1 MPRRSILTDRQRAA
15 LFDLPTD
22 DASML
27 RHYTLAD
34 DDLEIIRARRRR
46 HNRFGFALQLCALR
60 YPGRLLTPGEVI
72 PMEVTR
78 FLAAQLGLK
87 PDDLAGYASREETR
101 HEHLAALRDLYG
113 YKMFTGRGSRD
124 LKVWLESKAETA
136 RSNEDLAR
144 RFVEQ
149 CRATQTILPGI
160 TVIERLC
167 ADALVAAERRVEAR
181 IAGRLDDDM
190 RTRLD
195 ALLTEDAGG
204 SVTRFV
210 WLRQFEVGRN
220 SADMNRLLD
229 RLEFLQALALD
240 RGILANVPPHRV
252 ARLRRQG
259 ERYFA
264 GDLRDI
270 SGDRRLAILAVCAL
284 EWRSSIAD
292 AVVETHD
299 RIVGKT
305 WREAKSR
312 CDARMDDA
320 KSALKDTLQSFATL
334 GSALLEAH
342 DDRASL
348 EEAGGNAG
356 GWISLKELVATASQL
371 TDTFAA
377 DPLVHVGHG
386 YHRFRRYAP
395 RMLRALDI
403 CAAPVAEPLLAASAI
418 IAGTE
423 TATVL
428 PLTFLRRGSKWL
440 RHLNADAGDATRLW
454 EVAVLFHLREA
465 FRSGDIWLAQ
475 SRRFGD
481 LKDALVPVEVARAT
495 PRLAMPFEPETWLA
509 DRKARMADAV
519 HRLARAAKAGAIP
532 GGSIEDGTLKIDRLT
547 AAVPEEADAL
557 VLDLYGRLPEV
568 RVTDLLLEVDAEV
581 GFTEAFTHL
590 RTGAPC
596 KDRIGLLNV
605 LLAEGLN
612 LGLSKMAGATNT
624 HDCFQLSRLSR
635 WHVESE
641 AMARALAIVI
651 EGQSNLPMARFWGG
665 GQTASSDGQFFPTTR
680 QGEAMNLINAKYG
693 HEPGLKAY
701 THVSDQFGPFATQT
715 IPATVNEAPY
725 ILDGLLMTEAGQKIR
740 EQYAD
745 TGGFTDH
752 VFAVTALLGFQFIPR
767 IRDLPS
773 KRLYLFKP
781 DACPKELK
789 GLIGGKIRDRLIA
802 ANWPDI
808 LRSVA
813 TMASGAM
820 PPSQLLRKF
829 ASYPRQ
835 HELAVALREIGRVER
850 TLFIIDW
857 LLDAD
862 MQRRAQIGLNK
873 GEAHHALKNAL
884 RIGRQGEIRDRTSE
898 GQHFRMA
905 GLNLLAAIVIYWN
918 TKHLGQAVA
927 SRLSCIFN
935 DCLEMNHVFRGPGI
949 NNKRTSRRFND
960 VTVRA
965 VIGHLAWVIR
975 DDSLDAIGNLKRVS
989 ALRYRFVVKH
999 LFSHCTTISE
1009 FELKGA

>member
-1 MPRRSILTDRQRAA
+1 MAHRTVLTDRQRAA
-15 LFDLPTD
+15 LFDLPTVE
-22 DASML
+22 AEML
-27 RHYTLAD
+27 HHYTLSD
-34 DDLEIIRARRRR
+34 DDLEIIRARRRP

-72 PMEVTR
+72 PLVVTR
-78 FLAAQLGLK
+78 FLAAQVGLK
-87 PDDLAGYASREETR
+87 PDDLAGYATREETR
-101 HEHLAALRDLYG
+101 HEHLATLREQYG
-113 YKMFTGRGSRD
+113 YRMFSGRGARD
-124 LKVWLESKAETA
+124 LKGWLQDTAEGA
-136 RSNEDLAR
+136 RSNDDLAR

-149 CRATQTILPGI
+149 CRVTRTILPGVTI
-160 TVIERLC
+160 IERLC
-167 ADALVAAERRVEAR
+167 ADALVAAERRIESR
-181 IAGRLDDDM
+181 IAERLDDAM

-195 ALLTEDAGG
+195 ALLMEDAGG

-210 WLRQFEVGRN
+210 WLRQFEAGQN

-229 RLEFLQALALD
+229 RLEFLQRLGLTETVLA
-240 RGILANVPPHRV
+240 GVPPHRIV
-252 ARLRRQG
+252 RLRRQG

-270 SGDRRLAILAVCAL
+270 SGDRRLAILAVCVL
-284 EWRSSIAD
+284 EWRSSLAD
-292 AVVETHD
+292 AIVETHD

-312 CDARMDDA
+312 CDARAEDA
-320 KSALKDTLQSFATL
+320 KAALKDTLQSFATL

-342 DDRASL
+342 EDRASL
-348 EEAGGNAG
+348 EEAVDNAG
-356 GWISLKELVATASQL
+356 GWLSLKGLVATAAQL
-371 TDTFAA
+371 THTLAA
-377 DPLVHVGHG
+377 DPLAHVGHG

-395 RMLRALDI
+395 RMLRTLDI
-403 CAAPVAEPLLAASAI
+403 RAAPVAEPLLAASTI

-423 TATVL
+423 TTEIL
-428 PLTFLRRGSKWL
+428 PLAFLRRGSKWL
-440 RHLNADAGDATRLW
+440 RHLNVDGGDAGRLW
-454 EVAVLFHLREA
+454 EVAVLFHLRES
-465 FRSGDIWLAQ
+465 FRSGDVWLAH

-481 LKDALVPVEVARAT
+481 LKEALVPAEVARAT
-495 PRLAMPFEPETWLA
+495 PKLAMPFEPATWLA
-509 DRKARMADAV
+509 DRKARMSDALR
-519 HRLARAAKAGAIP
+519 RLARAAKAGAIP
-532 GGSIEDGTLKIDRLT
+532 GGSIEDGVLKIDRLT
-547 AAVPEEADAL
+547 AAVPEEAEAM
-557 VLDLYGRLPEV
+557 VLDLYKRLPEI
-568 RVTDLLLEVDAEV
+568 RITDLLLEVDDEV

-590 RTGAPC
+590 HTGVPC

-624 HDCFQLSRLSR
+624 HDYFQLSRLSR
-635 WHVESE
+635 WHVEGE
-641 AMARALAIVI
+641 AMSRALAKVI
-651 EGQSNLPMARFWGG
+651 EAQSALPMARFWGA

-693 HEPGLKAY
+693 QEPGLKAY

-725 ILDGLLMTEAGQKIR
+725 ILDGLLMTGAGQNIR

-773 KRLYLFKP
+773 KRLYPFDP
-781 DACPKELK
+781 AACPKELK
-789 GLIGGKIRDRLIA
+789 GLIGGKIKEPLIT

-808 LRSVA
+808 LRSAA
-813 TMASGAM
+813 TMVAGVM

-835 HELAVALREIGRVER
+835 HELALALREIGRVER

-884 RIGRQGEIRDRTSE
+884 RIGRQGEIRDRSAE

-905 GLNLLAAIVIYWN
+905 GLNLLAAIIIYWN
-918 TKHLGQAVA
+918 TKHLGQAV
-927 SRLSCIFN
+927 
-935 DCLEMNHVFRGPGI
+935 
-949 NNKRTSRRFND
+949 TSRH
-960 VTVRA
+960 RA
-965 VIGHLAWVIR
+965 GLDCSPDLLAHISPLGWAHILLTGEYR
-975 DDSLDAIGNLKRVS
+975 WPKR
-989 ALRYRFVVKH
+989 A
-999 LFSHCTTISE
+999 
-1009 FELKGA
+1009 

>member
-1 MPRRSILTDRQRAA
+1 MPRRNILTDRQRAV

-22 DASML
+22 EAALL

-34 DDLEIIRARRRR
+34 DDLEIIRARRRP

-60 YPGRLLTPGEVI
+60 YPGRLLAPGEVI
-72 PMEVTR
+72 PEALAR
-78 FLAAQLGLK
+78 FLAAQLGLR
-87 PDDLAGYASREETR
+87 PDDLAKYATREETR
-101 HEHLAALRDLYG
+101 REHLAALREVYG
-113 YKMFTGRGSRD
+113 FKMFTGRGSRD
-124 LKVWLESKAETA
+124 LKAWLEDAAETA

-144 RFVEQ
+144 SFVEHS
-149 CRATQTILPGI
+149 RATRTILPGV

-167 ADALVAAERRVEAR
+167 ADALVAAERRIDDR
-181 IAGRLDDDM
+181 IGGRLDGATRD
-190 RTRLD
+190 RLD
-195 ALLTEDAGG
+195 ALLTEDADGNV
-204 SVTRFV
+204 SRFV
-210 WLRQFEVGRN
+210 WLRQFEVGQN

-229 RLEFLQALALD
+229 QLEFLQGLALD
-240 RGILANVPPHRV
+240 RAILADVPPHRV

-284 EWRSSIAD
+284 EWRSALAD

-312 CDARMDDA
+312 CDARTDDA
-320 KSALKDTLQSFATL
+320 KAALKDTLQAFSIL

-342 DDRASL
+342 EDQASL
-348 EEAGGNAG
+348 EEAVRNAG
-356 GWISLKELVATASQL
+356 GWSSLKGLVATAAQL
-371 TDTFAA
+371 TDTLAA
-377 DPLVHVGHG
+377 DPLAHVVHG

-395 RMLRALDI
+395 RMLRILDI
-403 CAAPVAEPLLAASAI
+403 QAASVGAPLLDAAGI
-418 IAGTE
+418 IAGRGMTG
-423 TATVL
+423 TR
-428 PLTFLRRGSKWL
+428 PLTFLRRGSKWQ
-440 RHLNADAGDATRLW
+440 RHLNIENEDAQRLW

-465 FRSGDIWLAQ
+465 FRSGDIWLAH

-481 LKDALVPVEVARAT
+481 LKDALVPAEVARST
-495 PRLAMPFEPETWLA
+495 PRLAMPFEPEAWLA
-509 DRKARMADAV
+509 DRKLRMSDALR
-519 HRLARAAKAGAIP
+519 RLARAAKAGAIP
-532 GGSIEDGTLKIDRLT
+532 GGSIEDGVLKIDRLT
-547 AAVPEEADAL
+547 AAVPEEAEAV
-557 VLDLYGRLPEV
+557 VLDLYARLPGI
-568 RVTDLLLEVDAEV
+568 RITDLLLEVDDEV

-590 RTGAPC
+590 RTGVPC

-612 LGLSKMAGATNT
+612 LGLSKMAGATNS
-624 HDCFQLSRLSR
+624 HDYFQLSRISR

-641 AMARALAIVI
+641 TVARALAMVI
-651 EGQSNLPMARFWGG
+651 EAQSSLPMARFWGAG
-665 GQTASSDGQFFPTTR
+665 LTASSDGQFFPTTR

-725 ILDGLLMTEAGQKIR
+725 ILDGLLMTDAGQKIR

-773 KRLYLFKP
+773 KRLYLFDP
-781 DACPKELK
+781 ASCPKELK
-789 GLIGGKIRDRLIA
+789 GLIGGKVKEALITS
-802 ANWPDI
+802 NWPDI

-813 TMASGAM
+813 TMATGAM

-829 ASYPRQ
+829 AAYPRQ

-898 GQHFRMA
+898 GQHFRIA
-905 GLNLLAAIVIYWN
+905 GLNLLAAIIIFWN
-918 TKHLGQAVA
+918 TKHLGNAVTQ
-927 SRLSCIFN
+927 RKH
-935 DCLEMNHVFRGPGI
+935 DGLESPPELLAHISPLGWAHILLTGEYRWP
-949 NNKRTSRRFND
+949 KR
-960 VTVRA
+960 
-965 VIGHLAWVIR
+965 
-975 DDSLDAIGNLKRVS
+975 
-989 ALRYRFVVKH
+989 
-999 LFSHCTTISE
+999 
-1009 FELKGA
+1009 

>member
-1 MPRRSILTDRQRAA
+1 MLTDRQRAA
-15 LFDLPTD
+15 LLNLPVD
-22 DASML
+22 EASML

-34 DDLEIIRARRRR
+34 DDLEIIRARRRP

-72 PMEVTR
+72 PLEVTR
-78 FLAAQLGLK
+78 FLAAQLGLTAE
-87 PDDLAGYASREETR
+87 DLAGYASREETR
-101 HEHLAALRDLYG
+101 HEHLAALRDFYG

-124 LKVWLESKAETA
+124 LKAWLERTAEIA

-167 ADALVAAERRVEAR
+167 ADALVAAERRIDAR
-181 IAGRLDDDM
+181 IADRLDEEM
-190 RTRLD
+190 RRQLD
-195 ALLTEDAGG
+195 ALMTETADS

-210 WLRQFEVGRN
+210 WLRQFEVGQN

-229 RLEFLQALALD
+229 RLEFLQGIAVETP
-240 RGILANVPPHRV
+240 ILAGMPPHRI

-284 EWRSSIAD
+284 EWRSAIAD

-305 WREAKSR
+305 WRDAKR
-312 CDARMDDA
+312 ACDARANDA
-320 KSALKDTLQSFATL
+320 KAALKDTLQGFSNF

-342 DDRASL
+342 EDQASL
-348 EEAGGNAG
+348 IDAVQNAG
-356 GWISLKELVATASQL
+356 GWLSLRGLIATATQL
-371 TDTFAA
+371 TDTLAA
-377 DPLVHVGHG
+377 DPLAHVVHG

-403 CAAPVAEPLLAASAI
+403 QVAPVAEPLLAAAAI
-418 IAGTE
+418 IARTE
-423 TATVL
+423 TAADR
-428 PLTFLRRGSKWL
+428 PLTFLRRASKWH
-440 RHLNADAGDATRLW
+440 RHLNKDDGHRLW
-454 EVAVLFHLREA
+454 EVAVLCHLRDA
-465 FRSGDIWLAQ
+465 FRAGDIWLVH
-475 SRRFGD
+475 SRRYGD
-481 LKDALVPVEVARAT
+481 LKGALVPAEVARAT
-495 PRLAMPFEPETWLA
+495 PRLAMPYEPEIWLA
-509 DRKARMADAV
+509 NRKSRLADGLQ
-519 HRLARAAKAGAIP
+519 RLARAARAGAIP
-532 GGSIEDGTLKIDRLT
+532 GGSIEDGVLKIDRLT
-547 AAVPEEADAL
+547 ADVPKEADAM
-557 VLDLYGRLPEV
+557 VLDLYKRLPV
-568 RVTDLLLEVDAEV
+568 IRITDLLLEVDDEI

-590 RTGAPC
+590 RTGVPC
-596 KDRIGLLNV
+596 KDRVGMLNV

-624 HDCFQLSRLSR
+624 HDYFQLSRLSR

-641 AMARALAIVI
+641 AMARALAMVI
-651 EGQSNLPMARFWGG
+651 EGQSALPMAQFWGG
-665 GQTASSDGQFFPTTR
+665 GTSASSDGQFFPTTR

-701 THVSDQFGPFATQT
+701 THVSDQFGPFAIQT

-725 ILDGLLMTEAGQKIR
+725 ILDGLLMTDAGQRIR

-752 VFAVTALLGFQFIPR
+752 VFAITALLGFQFIPR

-773 KRLYLFKP
+773 KRLYLFDP
-781 DACPKELK
+781 SACPKELK
-789 GLIGGKIRDRLIA
+789 GLIGGKVREPVISS
-802 ANWPDI
+802 NWPDI
-808 LRSVA
+808 LRSAA
-813 TMASGAM
+813 TMVAGAM

-829 ASYPRQ
+829 SAYPRQ
-835 HELAVALREIGRVER
+835 HELAVTLREIGRVER
-850 TLFIIDW
+850 TLFIIEW

-898 GQHFRMA
+898 GQHFRMS
-905 GLNLLAAIVIYWN
+905 GLNLLTAIIIYWN

-927 SRLSCIFN
+927 DRRRNGL
-935 DCLEMNHVFRGPGI
+935 DCSSGLLAHISPLGWAHILLTGEYRWP
-949 NNKRTSRRFND
+949 KR
-960 VTVRA
+960 
-965 VIGHLAWVIR
+965 
-975 DDSLDAIGNLKRVS
+975 
-989 ALRYRFVVKH
+989 
-999 LFSHCTTISE
+999 
-1009 FELKGA
+1009 

>member
-1 MPRRSILTDRQRAA
+1 MPRRQILTDRQRSS
-15 LFDLPTD
+15 LLDLPTES
-22 DASML
+22 AAL
-27 RHYTLAD
+27 LHHYTLSD
-34 DDLEIIRARRRR
+34 DDLEQIGRRRQS
-46 HNRFGFALQLCALR
+46 HNRLGFALQLCAFR
-60 YPGRLLTPGEVI
+60 YPGRLLSPGEVI
-72 PMEVTR
+72 PLNIAK
-78 FLAAQLGLK
+78 FIAAQLGEK
-87 PDDLAGYASREETR
+87 AEDLCSYAETDVTRRR
-101 HEHLAALRDLYG
+101 HLIDLRAIYG

-124 LKVWLESKAETA
+124 LKCWLDDVAETA

-149 CRATQTILPGI
+149 CRATRTILPGVTI
-160 TVIERLC
+160 IERLC
-167 ADALVAAERRVEAR
+167 ADALVAAERRIEAR
-181 IAGRLDDDM
+181 VAERLDDAT

-195 ALLTEDAGG
+195 ALLTEDTGG

-210 WLRQFEVGRN
+210 WLRQFEAGQN

-229 RLEFLQALALD
+229 RLEFLQRLGLNETVLA
-240 RGILANVPPHRV
+240 GVPPHRITQ
-252 ARLRRQG
+252 LRRQG

-270 SGDRRLAILAVCAL
+270 SGDRRLAILAVCVL
-284 EWRSSIAD
+284 EWRSALAD
-292 AVVETHD
+292 AIVETHD

-312 CDARMDDA
+312 CDARAEDA
-320 KSALKDTLQSFATL
+320 KAALKDTLQSFATL

-342 DDRASL
+342 EDRASL
-348 EEAGGNAG
+348 EEAVGNAG
-356 GWISLKELVATASQL
+356 GWVSLKGLVATAAQL
-371 TDTFAA
+371 TDTLAA
-377 DPLVHVGHG
+377 DPLAHVSHG

-395 RMLRALDI
+395 RMLRAVDI
-403 CAAPVAEPLLAASAI
+403 QAAPVAEPLLAASKI
-418 IAGTE
+418 VAGTDV
-423 TATVL
+423 TPARH
-428 PLTFLRRGSKWL
+428 LTFLRRGSKWQ
-440 RHLNADAGDATRLW
+440 RHLGGEDDGGRLW

-465 FRSGDIWLAQ
+465 FRSGDVWLAH
-475 SRRFGD
+475 SRRYGD
-481 LKDALVPVEVARAT
+481 LKEALVPAEVARAT
-495 PRLAMPFEPETWLA
+495 PKLAMPFEPDTWLA
-509 DRKARMADAV
+509 DRKARMSDALR
-519 HRLARAAKAGAIP
+519 RLARAAKAGAIP
-532 GGSIEDGTLKIDRLT
+532 GGSIEDGVLKIDRLT
-547 AAVPEEADAL
+547 AAVPEEADAM
-557 VLDLYGRLPEV
+557 VLDLYKRLPEI
-568 RVTDLLLEVDAEV
+568 RVTDLLLEVDDEV
-581 GFTEAFTHL
+581 GFAEAFTHL
-590 RTGAPC
+590 HTGVPC

-624 HDCFQLSRLSR
+624 HDYFQLSRLSR
-635 WHVESE
+635 WHVEGE
-641 AMARALAIVI
+641 AMSRALAKVI
-651 EGQSNLPMARFWGG
+651 EAQSALPMARFWGA

-693 HEPGLKAY
+693 QEPGLKAY

-725 ILDGLLMTEAGQKIR
+725 ILDGLLMTGAGQNIR

-773 KRLYLFKP
+773 KRLYLFDP
-781 DACPKELK
+781 AACPKELK
-789 GLIGGKIRDRLIA
+789 GLIGGKIKERLIT

-808 LRSVA
+808 LRSAA
-813 TMASGAM
+813 TMVVGVM

-835 HELAVALREIGRVER
+835 HELAVALREIGRIER

-884 RIGRQGEIRDRTSE
+884 RIGRQGEIRDRTAE

-905 GLNLLAAIVIYWN
+905 GLNLLAAIIIYWN
-918 TKHLGQAVA
+918 TKHLGQAV
-927 SRLSCIFN
+927 
-935 DCLEMNHVFRGPGI
+935 
-949 NNKRTSRRFND
+949 TSRR
-960 VTVRA
+960 RA
-965 VIGHLAWVIR
+965 GLDCSPDLLAHISPLGWAHILLTGEYR
-975 DDSLDAIGNLKRVS
+975 WPKRS
-989 ALRYRFVVKH
+989 
-999 LFSHCTTISE
+999 
-1009 FELKGA
+1009 

>member
-1 MPRRSILTDRQRAA
+1 MPRRSILTARQRAA

-34 DDLEIIRARRRR
+34 DDLEIVRARRRP

-60 YPGRLLTPGEVI
+60 YPGRLLAPGEVI
-72 PMEVTR
+72 PLAVTR
-78 FLAAQLGLK
+78 FLAAQLGMR
-87 PDDLAGYASREETR
+87 PDDLAGYATREETR
-101 HEHLAALRDLYG
+101 HEHLAALREIYG
-113 YKMFTGRGSRD
+113 YKMFAGRGARD
-124 LKVWLESKAETA
+124 LKIWLEDAAEAA

-149 CRATQTILPGI
+149 CRATQTIFPGI

-167 ADALVAAERRVEAR
+167 AEALVAAERRIDAR
-181 IAGRLDDDM
+181 IGGRLDDAM
-190 RTRLD
+190 RARLD

-210 WLRQFEVGRN
+210 WLRQFETGQN

-229 RLEFLQALALD
+229 RLEYLRALALD
-240 RGILANVPPHRV
+240 RGILADVPPHRV

-284 EWRSSIAD
+284 EWRCAIAD

-320 KSALKDTLQSFATL
+320 RSALKDTLQSFRTL
-334 GSALLEAH
+334 GAALLEAH
-342 DDRASL
+342 EDRASL
-348 EEAGGNAG
+348 EEAVGNAG
-356 GWISLKELVATASQL
+356 GWISLKGLVATAAQL

-377 DPLVHVGHG
+377 DPLAHVGHG

-395 RMLRALDI
+395 RMLRVLDI
-403 CAAPVAEPLLAASAI
+403 CAAPVAEPLLAASAV
-418 IAGTE
+418 IAGT
-423 TATVL
+423 ATPDVR
-428 PLTFLRRGSKWL
+428 PLTFLRRASKWH
-440 RHLNADAGDATRLW
+440 RHLDGEDEHRIW

-465 FRSGDIWLAQ
+465 FRSGDIWLAH
-475 SRRFGD
+475 SRRYGD
-481 LKDALVPVEVARAT
+481 LKEALVPVDVARAT

-509 DRKARMADAV
+509 DRKARMADAL
-519 HRLARAAKAGAIP
+519 HRLARAARAGAIP

-557 VLDLYGRLPEV
+557 VLDLYRRLPEV
-568 RVTDLLLEVDAEV
+568 RVTDLLLEVDDEI

-590 RTGAPC
+590 RTSVPC

-605 LLAEGLN
+605 LLSEGLN

-624 HDCFQLSRLSR
+624 HDFFQLSRLSR

-641 AMARALAIVI
+641 AMARALATVI
-651 EGQSNLPMARFWGG
+651 EGQSRLPMARFWGG
-665 GQTASSDGQFFPTTR
+665 GQSASSDGQFFPTTR

-725 ILDGLLMTEAGQKIR
+725 ILDGLLLTDAGQKIR

-773 KRLYLFKP
+773 KRLYLFDP
-781 DACPKELK
+781 ASCPKELK
-789 GLIGGKIRDRLIA
+789 GLIGGRIKERLIV

-835 HELAVALREIGRVER
+835 HELAVTLREIGRVER

-927 SRLSCIFN
+927 GRRREGLRCSPNLLAHTSPLGWAHILLTGEYRW
-935 DCLEMNHVFRGPGI
+935 P
-949 NNKRTSRRFND
+949 KR
-960 VTVRA
+960 A
-965 VIGHLAWVIR
+965 
-975 DDSLDAIGNLKRVS
+975 
-989 ALRYRFVVKH
+989 
-999 LFSHCTTISE
+999 
-1009 FELKGA
+1009 

>member
-1 MPRRSILTDRQRAA
+1 MAHRTILTERQRSV

-22 DASML
+22 ETAML

-34 DDLEIIRARRRR
+34 DDLEIIRARRRPR
-46 HNRFGFALQLCALR
+46 NRFGFALQLCALR

-72 PMEVTR
+72 PLEITR

-87 PDDLAGYASREETR
+87 SGDLAGYASREETR

-124 LKVWLESKAETA
+124 LKAWLDRTAETA

-167 ADALVAAERRVEAR
+167 ADALVAAERRIDAR
-181 IAGRLDDDM
+181 IADRLDDEM
-190 RTRLD
+190 CSRLD
-195 ALLTEDAGG
+195 ALLTETADG

-210 WLRQFEVGRN
+210 WLRQFEVGQN

-229 RLEFLQALALD
+229 RLEFLQAMAVG
-240 RGILANVPPHRV
+240 RSILSGVPPYRI

-284 EWRSSIAD
+284 EWRSAIAD

-305 WREAKSR
+305 WREAKR
-312 CDARMDDA
+312 ACNARADDA
-320 KSALKDTLQSFATL
+320 KAALKDTLQGFSSF

-342 DDRASL
+342 EDQASL
-348 EEAGGNAG
+348 MEAVQTAG
-356 GWISLKELVATASQL
+356 GWSSLRGLVATATQL
-371 TDTFAA
+371 TDTLAA
-377 DPLVHVGHG
+377 DPLAHVVHG

-403 CAAPVAEPLLAASAI
+403 QAAPVAEPLLAATAI
-418 IAGTE
+418 VAGTE
-423 TATVL
+423 TTADRPV
-428 PLTFLRRGSKWL
+428 TFLRRTSKWH
-440 RHLNADAGDATRLW
+440 RHLNNDDGCRLW
-454 EVAVLFHLREA
+454 EVAVLCHLRDA
-465 FRSGDIWLAQ
+465 FRSGDIWLAH
-475 SRRFGD
+475 SRRYGD
-481 LKDALVPVEVARAT
+481 LKDALVPAEVARVT
-495 PRLAMPFEPETWLA
+495 PKLDIPFEPDAWLE
-509 DRKARMADAV
+509 DRKSRLAAGLQ
-519 HRLARAAKAGAIP
+519 RLARAARAGAIP
-532 GGSIEDGTLKIDRLT
+532 GGSIEDGALKIDRLT
-547 AAVPEEADAL
+547 AAVPEEADAM
-557 VLDLYGRLPEV
+557 VLDLYSRLPEI
-568 RVTDLLLEVDAEV
+568 RITDLLLEVDDEL

-590 RTGAPC
+590 RTGVPC
-596 KDRIGLLNV
+596 KDRVGMLNV

-624 HDCFQLSRLSR
+624 HDYFQLSRLSR
-635 WHVESE
+635 WHVESD
-641 AMARALAIVI
+641 AMARALAMVI
-651 EGQSNLPMARFWGG
+651 EGQSALPMARFWGG
-665 GQTASSDGQFFPTTR
+665 GVTASSDGQFFPTTH

-693 HEPGLKAY
+693 HKPGLKAY

-725 ILDGLLMTEAGQKIR
+725 ILDGLLMTDAGQKIR

-745 TGGFTDH
+745 AGGFTDH

-773 KRLYLFKP
+773 KRLYLFTP
-781 DACPKELK
+781 TSCPKELT
-789 GLIGGKIRDRLIA
+789 GLIGGKVREPVISS
-802 ANWPDI
+802 NWPDI
-808 LRSVA
+808 LRAAA
-813 TMASGAM
+813 TMVAGAM

-835 HELAVALREIGRVER
+835 HELAVALREIGRIER

-884 RIGRQGEIRDRTSE
+884 RIGRQGEIRDRTTQ

-905 GLNLLAAIVIYWN
+905 GLNLLAAIIIYWN

-927 SRLSCIFN
+927 ARQRVGLNCAP
-935 DCLEMNHVFRGPGI
+935 DL
-949 NNKRTSRRFND
+949 
-960 VTVRA
+960 
-965 VIGHLAWVIR
+965 LAHISPLGWAHI
-975 DDSLDAIGNLKRVS
+975 LLTGE
-989 ALRYRFVVKH
+989 YRWSK
-999 LFSHCTTISE
+999 
-1009 FELKGA
+1009 K

>member
-15 LFDLPTD
+15 LFDLATVETE
-22 DASML
+22 ML
-27 RHYTLAD
+27 HHYTLSD
-34 DDLEIIRARRRR
+34 DDLEIIHARRRP

-72 PMEVTR
+72 PLAVAR
-78 FLAAQLGLK
+78 FLAAQVGLK
-87 PDDLAGYASREETR
+87 PEDLAGYATREETR
-101 HEHLAALRDLYG
+101 HEHLATLRERYG
-113 YKMFTGRGSRD
+113 YRMFSGRGARD
-124 LKVWLESKAETA
+124 LKGWLQDAAEGA
-136 RSNEDLAR
+136 RSNDDLAR

-149 CRATQTILPGI
+149 CRATRTILPGVTI
-160 TVIERLC
+160 IERLC
-167 ADALVAAERRVEAR
+167 ADALVAAERRIESR
-181 IAGRLDDDM
+181 IAERLDDAM

-195 ALLTEDAGG
+195 ALLTEDTGG

-210 WLRQFEVGRN
+210 WLRQFEAGQN

-229 RLEFLQALALD
+229 RLEFLQDFGLD
-240 RGILANVPPHRV
+240 EAVLANVPPHRI

-284 EWRSSIAD
+284 EWRSAIAD
-292 AVVETHD
+292 AIVETHD

-312 CDARMDDA
+312 CDARAEDA
-320 KSALKDTLQSFATL
+320 KAALKDTLQSFAAL

-342 DDRASL
+342 EDHASL
-348 EEAGGNAG
+348 EEAVGNAG
-356 GWISLKELVATASQL
+356 GWLSLKGLVATAAQL
-371 TDTFAA
+371 TDTLAA
-377 DPLVHVGHG
+377 DPLAHVVHG

-403 CAAPVAEPLLAASAI
+403 HAALVAEPLLAASKI
-418 IAGTE
+418 VAGTDV
-423 TATVL
+423 TPAR
-428 PLTFLRRGSKWL
+428 PLVFLRRGSKWQ
-440 RHLNADAGDATRLW
+440 RHLGGEDDGGRLW

-465 FRSGDIWLAQ
+465 FRAGDVWLAH
-475 SRRFGD
+475 SRRYGD
-481 LKDALVPVEVARAT
+481 LKDVLVPVEVARST
-495 PRLAMPFEPETWLA
+495 PRLAMPFEPDIWLA
-509 DRKARMADAV
+509 DRKVRMSEALR
-519 HRLARAAKAGAIP
+519 RLAKAAKAGAIP
-532 GGSIEDGTLKIDRLT
+532 GGSIEDGVLKIDRLT
-547 AAVPEEADAL
+547 AAVPEEAGAM
-557 VLDLYGRLPEV
+557 VLDLYKRLPEI
-568 RVTDLLLEVDAEV
+568 RVTDLLLEVDDEV
-581 GFTEAFTHL
+581 GFAEAFTHL
-590 RTGAPC
+590 HTGVPC

-624 HDCFQLSRLSR
+624 HDYFQLSRLSR
-635 WHVESE
+635 WHVEGE
-641 AMARALAIVI
+641 AMSRALAKVI
-651 EGQSNLPMARFWGG
+651 EAQSAQPMARFWGA
-665 GQTASSDGQFFPTTR
+665 GQTASSDGQFFATTR

-693 HEPGLKAY
+693 QEPGLKAY

-725 ILDGLLMTEAGQKIR
+725 ILDGLLMTEAGQKVR

-773 KRLYLFKP
+773 KRLYLFDP
-781 DACPKELK
+781 AACPKELK
-789 GLIGGKIRDRLIA
+789 GLIGGKIKEPLIA

-808 LRSVA
+808 LRSAA
-813 TMASGAM
+813 TMATGVM

-829 ASYPRQ
+829 AAYPRQ

-850 TLFIIDW
+850 TLFIVEW

-884 RIGRQGEIRDRTSE
+884 RIGRQGEIRDRTAE

-905 GLNLLAAIVIYWN
+905 GLNLLAAIIIYWN
-918 TKHLGQAVA
+918 TKHLGQAVTGRRRA
-927 SRLSCIFN
+927 GL
-935 DCLEMNHVFRGPGI
+935 DCSPDLLAHISPLGWAHILLTGEYRWP
-949 NNKRTSRRFND
+949 KR
-960 VTVRA
+960 A
-965 VIGHLAWVIR
+965 
-975 DDSLDAIGNLKRVS
+975 
-989 ALRYRFVVKH
+989 
-999 LFSHCTTISE
+999 
-1009 FELKGA
+1009 

>member
-34 DDLEIIRARRRR
+34 DDLELIHARRRS

-60 YPGRLLTPGEVI
+60 YPGRLLAPGEVI
-72 PMEVTR
+72 PLAVTR
-78 FLAAQLGLK
+78 FLAAQLGIR
-87 PDDLAGYASREETR
+87 PDELAGYAAREETR
-101 HEHLAALRDLYG
+101 HEHLAALRAIYG
-113 YKMFTGRGSRD
+113 YKMFTGRGARD
-124 LKVWLESKAETA
+124 LKAWLEGAAETA

-149 CRATQTILPGI
+149 CRAAQTILPGI

-167 ADALVAAERRVEAR
+167 ADALVAAERRVDAR
-181 IAGRLDDDM
+181 VAGQLDDDM

-210 WLRQFEVGRN
+210 WLRQFEIGRN

-240 RGILANVPPHRV
+240 RGILANVQPHRV

-284 EWRSSIAD
+284 EWRGAIAD
-292 AVVETHD
+292 AVVETQD

-320 KSALKDTLQSFATL
+320 KLALKDTLQSFKTL
-334 GSALLEAH
+334 GAALLEAH
-342 DDRASL
+342 EDRASL
-348 EEAGGNAG
+348 EEAVGNAG
-356 GWISLKELVATASQL
+356 GWISLKGLVATAEQL

-377 DPLVHVGHG
+377 DPLVHVVHG

-418 IAGTE
+418 IAGTKM
-423 TATVL
+423 AAVL

-440 RHLNADAGDATRLW
+440 RHLDAEADEASRHW

-465 FRSGDIWLAQ
+465 FRSGDIWLAH
-475 SRRFGD
+475 SRRYGD
-481 LKDALVPVEVARAT
+481 LKEALVPVEIARVT

-519 HRLARAAKAGAIP
+519 HRLARSAKAGAIP

-557 VLDLYGRLPEV
+557 VLDLYRRLPEV
-568 RVTDLLLEVDAEV
+568 RVTDLLLEVDDEI

-590 RTGAPC
+590 RTGVPC

-605 LLAEGLN
+605 LLSEGLN

-624 HDCFQLSRLSR
+624 HDFFQLSRLSR

-641 AMARALAIVI
+641 AMARALATVI
-651 EGQSNLPMARFWGG
+651 EGQSRLPMARFWGG
-665 GQTASSDGQFFPTTR
+665 GQSASSDGQFFPTTR
-680 QGEAMNLINAKYG
+680 QGEAMN
-693 HEPGLKAY
+693 PG
-701 THVSDQFGPFATQT
+701 
-715 IPATVNEAPY
+715 
-725 ILDGLLMTEAGQKIR
+725 
-740 EQYAD
+740 
-745 TGGFTDH
+745 
-752 VFAVTALLGFQFIPR
+752 
-767 IRDLPS
+767 
-773 KRLYLFKP
+773 
-781 DACPKELK
+781 
-789 GLIGGKIRDRLIA
+789 
-802 ANWPDI
+802 
-808 LRSVA
+808 
-813 TMASGAM
+813 
-820 PPSQLLRKF
+820 
-829 ASYPRQ
+829 
-835 HELAVALREIGRVER
+835 
-850 TLFIIDW
+850 
-857 LLDAD
+857 
-862 MQRRAQIGLNK
+862 
-873 GEAHHALKNAL
+873 
-884 RIGRQGEIRDRTSE
+884 
-898 GQHFRMA
+898 
-905 GLNLLAAIVIYWN
+905 
-918 TKHLGQAVA
+918 
-927 SRLSCIFN
+927 
-935 DCLEMNHVFRGPGI
+935 
-949 NNKRTSRRFND
+949 
-960 VTVRA
+960 
-965 VIGHLAWVIR
+965 
-975 DDSLDAIGNLKRVS
+975 
-989 ALRYRFVVKH
+989 
-999 LFSHCTTISE
+999 
-1009 FELKGA
+1009 

>member
-34 DDLEIIRARRRR
+34 DDLEIIHARRRP

-60 YPGRLLTPGEVI
+60 YPGRLLAPGEVI
-72 PMEVTR
+72 PLPVTR
-78 FLAAQLGLK
+78 FLAAQLGIR
-87 PDDLAGYASREETR
+87 PDDLAGYAAREETR
-101 HEHLAALRDLYG
+101 HEHLAILREIYG
-113 YKMFTGRGSRD
+113 YKMFTGRGARD
-124 LKVWLESKAETA
+124 LKAWLEKAAETA

-149 CRATQTILPGI
+149 CRAAQIILPGI

-204 SVTRFV
+204 AVTRFV
-210 WLRQFEVGRN
+210 WLRQFEIGRN

-229 RLEFLQALALD
+229 RLEFLQGLGLAETV
-240 RGILANVPPHRV
+240 LADVPPHRI

-284 EWRSSIAD
+284 EWRSAIAD

-320 KSALKDTLQSFATL
+320 KSALKDTLQSFKTL
-334 GSALLEAH
+334 GAALLEAH
-342 DDRASL
+342 EDQASL
-348 EEAGGNAG
+348 EEAVGNAG
-356 GWISLKELVATASQL
+356 GWISLKELVAAAAQL

-377 DPLVHVGHG
+377 GPLMHVGHG

-395 RMLRALDI
+395 RMLRALEI
-403 CAAPVAEPLLAASAI
+403 CAAPVAEPLLAVSRI

-423 TATVL
+423 TIDGR
-428 PLTFLRRGSKWL
+428 PLTFLRRTSKWH
-440 RHLNADAGDATRLW
+440 RHLNGDDEHRVW
-454 EVAVLFHLREA
+454 EVAVLFHLRDA
-465 FRSGDIWLAQ
+465 FRSGDIWLAH
-475 SRRFGD
+475 SRRYGD
-481 LKDALVPVEVARAT
+481 LKDALVPVEAARDT

-509 DRKARMADAV
+509 DRKARLSDAV
-519 HRLARAAKAGAIP
+519 CRLARAAKAGAIP

-557 VLDLYGRLPEV
+557 VLDLYRRLPEV

-624 HDCFQLSRLSR
+624 HDFFQLSRLSR

-641 AMARALAIVI
+641 AMARALAMVI
-651 EGQSNLPMARFWGG
+651 EGQSALPMARFWGA

-725 ILDGLLMTEAGQKIR
+725 ILDGLLMADAGQKIR

-773 KRLYLFKP
+773 KRLYLFDP
-781 DACPKELK
+781 ASCPKELK
-789 GLIGGKIRDRLIA
+789 GLIGGKIKERLIT

-808 LRSVA
+808 LRSAA
-813 TMASGAM
+813 TMVAGAM

-835 HELAVALREIGRVER
+835 HELAVTLREIGRVER

-884 RIGRQGEIRDRTSE
+884 RIGRQGEIRDRSSE

-927 SRLSCIFN
+927 SR
-935 DCLEMNHVFRGPGI
+935 
-949 NNKRTSRRFND
+949 RRE
-960 VTVRA
+960 
-965 VIGHLAWVIR
+965 
-975 DDSLDAIGNLKRVS
+975 SLDVSPNLLAHISPLGWAHILLTGEYRWPKR
-989 ALRYRFVVKH
+989 A
-999 LFSHCTTISE
+999 
-1009 FELKGA
+1009 